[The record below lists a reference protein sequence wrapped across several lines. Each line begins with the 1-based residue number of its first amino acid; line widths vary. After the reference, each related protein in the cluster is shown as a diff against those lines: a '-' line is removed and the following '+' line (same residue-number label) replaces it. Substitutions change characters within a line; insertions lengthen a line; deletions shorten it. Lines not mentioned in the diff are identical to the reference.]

1 MSDSESRS
9 TRPPRPGAGVS
20 GTPGSI
26 GKALGGDLDF
36 EPDALLDSLIQED
49 APSVAPAS
57 PGSAPP
63 SEPTVTGSQPP
74 SNPLAGI
81 PEYETLRP
89 SYTDDEVTLVGPRE
103 VFEGGTRPL
112 VPAPPPFDRLP
123 SGPDSTAK
131 TPLMERPVFGERTPA
146 PPRPAAGLR
155 APPAI
160 PRPAG
165 TGSLLSVRP
174 GLSSASATPPLGQ
187 RAANTP
193 VVASFHTPLAP
204 KNSDSGAVSFGSSES
219 APPAISSE
227 VPTSDL
233 PSETGWSDPPP
244 DSTRTSLTADEIAA
258 LDELESLGPPEPQVR
273 VPPARIAPAP
283 APLPAIASVPPPRV
297 NAGPTLPRA
306 GEPDEWTVRAEWMES
321 EARSVADAQARSR
334 ALVVASEIWALA
346 GNLER
351 ARRAA
356 QDASTAGR
364 APMAGRQLRWLA
376 GAGGDWKTVASTLE
390 LELRGSSTAEARA
403 HAAYLDA
410 EVHRLCLADDD
421 AAEKRLELG
430 MRAQPEDPR
439 GHLAKIARAL
449 GNSPKPP
456 TLQIPNSPML
466 AGFEA
471 TLAETARLR
480 AGGGAAAGQGA
491 AAAFAIARRALMRGD
506 RNAAADALGELGA
519 VEGLAGATAWLGA
532 ALLSHS
538 EATRRSAADRLRA
551 LSEGPDAISARR
563 ALAAR
568 ALELADPALLEVAL
582 DLSEDAF
589 TAADRLVLRALTER
603 AATDID
609 SLAELV
615 NGDELA
621 PLAAGTLA
629 EAGLPTPEAG
639 SARSRTAA
647 ALGRAFVK
655 AGGDTSLG
663 SLAPALEAFFAE
675 HEQAALTRLLRLDRA
690 ALNQRPAEVAEALAN
705 WGAPRDDQPSERDRS
720 LAQGLVL
727 ELAGDKDGAL
737 AAYRTA
743 SEADPSFEGALR
755 ARLEALE
762 TEAQAEAL
770 GALADASTDPAHAAL
785 TLVEAA
791 LKDSEN
797 DPRAV
802 DERLKRAVVLDPSQ
816 AIAFRIG
823 EQRARAA
830 GDAERLVEWLKARR
844 ELSTDDVERA
854 LDLVREALLVSDT
867 EPARA
872 ADLLATAI
880 EAHPGDVGLRELHE
894 RMVPGGVGS
903 ERGSWRET
911 AAEHAAENTRPLLL
925 LQAAFEYERAGDRA
939 NAARTARLAA
949 EAGGPLAQLT
959 ARRTA
964 AGTPE
969 AARVAEDLL
978 ARARAATDPTEQ
990 RELYEQLSDL
1000 DREREDAASVV
1011 LWQSAILEGSPE
1023 SLPALRYL
1031 EQAFATDR
1039 DEELEQVAARLAR
1052 VLPDAEGVA
1061 HARLAA
1067 RLRLKANN
1075 WAGRREL
1082 AELAA
1087 TRDPGSIWALRALA
1101 AHARAADEP
1110 EKALDAYRRL
1120 FEIAPHPLDQ
1130 STLAL
1135 RAAEAAA
1142 RLGRFEEAKTLLE
1155 SCLERAPDHVVGL
1168 TTLSEV
1174 LEALR
1179 DYAGAA
1185 RALEIVADS
1194 SQVDGHRVS
1203 AWHQAAVLW
1212 LEKVSDAERGRAA
1225 LERALSLEPGH
1236 EDATARLQ
1244 ALLIEA
1250 GDRQALAALLAR
1262 RISLASDA
1270 EERVALEVQRGKLLA
1285 GVGENAAAKAALT
1298 AALDANP
1305 DHAGALEALAELS
1318 SSEGDWS
1325 GAEQALIR
1333 LVRHTPEPARQA
1345 QIYRKLGELYDTNL
1359 PNLERADL
1367 AYQEVLKREPDDALI
1382 TDRLIQVAGKLNQPA
1397 RAIDLQIGLLE
1408 RAVTRD
1414 EKRDRTLSLGLVFE
1428 QIAKDPKRADATFD
1442 RARKEWPQDV
1452 VVLRALVEHH
1462 RRSDEQRA
1470 AQVLLDRAATDARRA
1485 LATGRFEPAQFELL
1499 GTVAD
1504 LRGFGDNALVAE
1516 ATLAALA
1523 GQPFA
1528 VRGAGHVAA
1537 KPELDELLAPELVT
1551 TGLRTLLQKTGE
1563 VLDSAYGLDL
1573 RTLRAAPLPLEAS
1586 DLAAQ
1591 VAELA
1596 GVFGLSNVEVLV
1608 SPVLGAT
1615 CLATRSQP
1623 PQIVYGNAL
1632 LERGDDA
1639 SRYFLLVRALKLIQ
1653 ARAATVARTV
1663 PTDLGPV
1670 VAGYLSA
1677 IADYN
1682 PEGVDPKRLA
1692 EAQKRVKAA
1701 IPKPYQGDVPILA
1714 LEVVGSLGSRASQLA
1729 TALNQWASR
1738 TALLAVGNPLTAV
1751 RALALASGAEPPAEG
1766 PERLRWIARHAEARD
1781 LAIFS
1786 VSDNYA
1792 ELRRRTGIVA

>member
-1 MSDSESRS
+1 MSDSDSRS

-20 GTPGSI
+20 GSPGAI

-36 EPDALLDSLIQED
+36 EPDALLDSLIEEGT
-49 APSVAPAS
+49 PSVTPIAPGT
-57 PGSAPP
+57 PAPP
-63 SEPTVTGSQPP
+63 SEPTITRSEPPHSGTG
-74 SNPLAGI
+74 A
-81 PEYETLRP
+81 EYETLRP
-89 SYTDDEVTLVGPRE
+89 SYTEDEVTLVGPRE
-103 VFEGGTRPL
+103 SFEGDARAPH
-112 VPAPPPFDRLP
+112 VPAPAPPDRL
-123 SGPDSTAK
+123 
-131 TPLMERPVFGERTPA
+131 PA

-155 APPAI
+155 PPPAI
-160 PRPAG
+160 PRPAA
-165 TGSLLSVRP
+165 TGSLLSARP
-174 GLSSASATPPLGQ
+174 GLGATSATLPPAN
-187 RAANTP
+187 RATNTP
-193 VVASFHTPLAP
+193 VIPSFHTPIAP
-204 KNSDSGAVSFGSSES
+204 KNTESLGFSLEPSASVAPTASSEIPS
-219 APPAISSE
+219 
-227 VPTSDL
+227 SDL
-233 PSETGWSDPPP
+233 PSEAGWTDPPA

-258 LDELESLGPPEPQVR
+258 LDELESLGPPEPHVR
-273 VPPARIAPAP
+273 VPTARIAPAP
-283 APLPAIASVPPPRV
+283 APLPSIASVPPPRV

-321 EARSVADAQARSR
+321 EARSVSDAQARSR

-390 LELRGSSTAEARA
+390 LELRGSSTAEAQA

-410 EVHRLCLADDD
+410 EVQRLCLADDD

-430 MRAQPEDPR
+430 MRAQPEDAR

-449 GNSPKPP
+449 GTSAKPP
-456 TLQIPNSPML
+456 SIQLPNSPML
-466 AGFEA
+466 SNFDAA
-471 TLAETARLR
+471 LAETGRLR
-480 AGGGAAAGQGA
+480 AGGGTAAGQGA
-491 AAAFAIARRALMRGD
+491 ATAFAIARRALSRGD
-506 RNAAADALGELGA
+506 RNTAADALAELAA
-519 VEGLAGATAWLGA
+519 VEGLAGATDWLAA
-532 ALLSHS
+532 ALLSHAES
-538 EATRRSAADRLRA
+538 TRRSAADRLRA
-551 LSEGPDAISARR
+551 LSEGSDAISARR

-615 NGDELA
+615 SGDELA

-629 EAGLPTPEAG
+629 EAGLATPEAG
-639 SARSRTAA
+639 SKGSRTAA

-655 AGGDTSLG
+655 AGGDTTLTA
-663 SLAPALEAFFAE
+663 LTPACEAFSAE
-675 HEQAALTRLLRLDRA
+675 HEQAALSRLLRVERA
-690 ALNQRPAEVAEALAN
+690 AANQRPADVAEALAS
-705 WGAPRDDQPSERDRS
+705 WGAPRDDGPSERDRS
-720 LAQGLVL
+720 LSQGLVL
-727 ELAGDKDGAL
+727 EIAGDSQGAL

-743 SEADPSFEGALR
+743 SEADPGFEAALR
-755 ARLEALE
+755 ARLGSLEVEARAESLSAL
-762 TEAQAEAL
+762 AQA
-770 GALADASTDPAHAAL
+770 SSDPAQAAL
-785 TLVEAA
+785 ILVEAA
-791 LKDSEN
+791 LKGSES
-797 DPRAV
+797 DPHVV
-802 DERLKRAVVLDPSQ
+802 DERLKRAIALDPGQ

-823 EQRARAA
+823 EQRARSA
-830 GDAERLVEWLKARR
+830 GDAARLVEWLKARR
-844 ELSTDDVERA
+844 ELSTDDVERS
-854 LDLVREALLVSDT
+854 LDLVREALLVSDE
-867 EPARA
+867 EPTRA
-872 ADLLATAI
+872 AALLEQAI
-880 EAHPGDVGLRELHE
+880 SAHPGDVGLRELHE

-903 ERGSWRET
+903 ERGAWREA

-925 LQAAFEYERAGDRA
+925 MQAAFEYERAGDRV
-939 NAARTARLAA
+939 NAARTARIAA
-949 EAGGPLAQLT
+949 ETGGALAQLT
-959 ARRTA
+959 ARRMA

-969 AARVAEDLL
+969 ATRVAEDLL
-978 ARARAATDPTEQ
+978 ERARAATDPTEQ
-990 RELYEQLSDL
+990 RELYEQLSEL
-1000 DREREDAASVV
+1000 DRERGDTASVA

-1031 EQAFATDR
+1031 EQAFAGDR
-1039 DEELEQVAARLAR
+1039 EAELEGVASRLAR
-1052 VLPDAEGVA
+1052 LLPDAEGAA

-1067 RLRLKANN
+1067 RLRLKAGN
-1075 WAGRREL
+1075 WSGRREL

-1087 TRDPGSIWALRALA
+1087 TRDPNSIWALRALA

-1130 STLAL
+1130 ATLAL

-1185 RALEIVADS
+1185 RALEIVAES
-1194 SQVDGHRVS
+1194 SQVDAHRVG
-1203 AWHQAAVLW
+1203 AWHQAAVIW
-1212 LEKVSDAERGRAA
+1212 LERVSDAERGRAA
-1225 LERALSLEPGH
+1225 LEHALALEPSH

-1244 ALLIEA
+1244 TLLIEA

-1262 RISLASDA
+1262 RISLATDG

-1285 GVGENAAAKAALT
+1285 GVGEHAAAKAALT

-1318 SSEGDWS
+1318 TAEGDWT

-1333 LVRHTPEPARQA
+1333 LVRHVPEPSRQA

-1367 AYQEVLKREPDDALI
+1367 AYQEVLKREPDDALT
-1382 TDRLIQVAGKLNQPA
+1382 TDRLIQVAGKLGQAP

-1408 RAVTRD
+1408 RAITR
-1414 EKRDRTLSLGLVFE
+1414 EQKRDRTLGLATVFE
-1428 QIAKDPKRADATFD
+1428 HIAKDAKRADATFD
-1442 RARKEWPQDV
+1442 RARKEWPQDM

-1462 RRSDEQRA
+1462 RRKDEQRA

-1504 LRGFGDNALVAE
+1504 LRGFSDVALVAE
-1516 ATLAALA
+1516 ATLAALV
-1523 GQPFA
+1523 GQPFP
-1528 VRGAGHVAA
+1528 VRGAGYAAA
-1537 KPELDELLAPELVT
+1537 KPELDELLVPELVT
-1551 TGLRTLLQKTGE
+1551 PALRTLLHKTGD
-1563 VLDSAYGLDL
+1563 VLDNAYGLDL
-1573 RTLRAAPLPLEAS
+1573 RTLRAAPLPI
-1586 DLAAQ
+1586 DAAELGTQ
-1591 VAELA
+1591 VAEIA
-1596 GVFGLSNVEVLV
+1596 SAFGLSNVEVLV

-1632 LERGDDA
+1632 IERGDDA

-1653 ARAATVARTV
+1653 ARAATLARTV

-1701 IPKPYQGDVPILA
+1701 IAKPYQGDVPMLA

-1738 TALLAVGNPLTAV
+1738 TALLAVGNPLTAL
-1751 RALALASGAEPPAEG
+1751 RALALSSGAELPGAG
-1766 PERLRWIARHAEARD
+1766 PERLRWLARHAETRD

-1786 VSDNYA
+1786 VSDNYS
-1792 ELRRRTGIVA
+1792 ELRRRAGVVT

>member
-20 GTPGSI
+20 GPPGTI

-36 EPDALLDSLIQED
+36 EPDALLDSLVEEN
-49 APSVAPAS
+49 APSVAPPAR
-57 PGSAPP
+57 PAPP
-63 SEPTVTGSQPP
+63 SEPTVTDSEPP
-74 SNPLAGI
+74 APSANASYDASAS
-81 PEYETLRP
+81 YETLRP
-89 SYTDDEVTLVGPRE
+89 SYGDEEVTLVAPRE
-103 VFEGGTRPL
+103 AFEGSAPRL
-112 VPAPPPFDRLP
+112 APAPPAFERLP
-123 SGPDSTAK
+123 SGPDSTTK
-131 TPLMERPVFGERTPA
+131 TPLLERPPERLPA

-155 APPAI
+155 APPTI

-165 TGSLLSVRP
+165 TGTLLSVRP
-174 GLSSASATPPLGQ
+174 ALSPNSVTPPLGQ
-187 RAANTP
+187 RATNTP
-193 VVASFHTPLAP
+193 VVAPFLTPLAP
-204 KNSDSGAVSFGSSES
+204 KNTDSISVSADGSES
-219 APPAISSE
+219 APPIFESENPSSE
-227 VPTSDL
+227 
-233 PSETGWSDPPP
+233 PSETGWTEPPD

-258 LDELESLGPPEPQVR
+258 LDELESLGPPEAHVR
-273 VPPARIAPAP
+273 LPNARIAPAP
-283 APLPAIASVPPPRV
+283 APLPSIASVPPPRV

-321 EARSVADAQARSR
+321 EARSLPDAQARSR

-410 EVHRLCLADDD
+410 EVQRLCLADDA
-421 AAEKRLELG
+421 AAEQRLELG

-439 GHLAKIARAL
+439 GHLARIARAL
-449 GNSPKPP
+449 GKSAQPP
-456 TLQIPNSPML
+456 SVQMPNSPML
-466 AGFEA
+466 ASFEA
-471 TLAETARLR
+471 ALAETRRLR
-480 AGGGAAAGQGA
+480 AGGGSAGGQGA
-491 AAAFAIARRALMRGD
+491 AAAFAITRRALMRGD
-506 RNAAADALGELGA
+506 RDAAAEALGELGA
-519 VEGLAGATAWLGA
+519 VEGLAGAAAWLGA
-532 ALLSHS
+532 ALLTHA

-639 SARSRTAA
+639 SNRSRTAA
-647 ALGRAFVK
+647 ALGRAFVN
-655 AGGDTSLG
+655 AGGDATLSK
-663 SLAPALEAFFAE
+663 LAPALDAFFAE
-675 HEQAALTRLLRLDRA
+675 HEKAPLTRLLRLERA
-690 ALNQRPAEVAEALAN
+690 ATNGRPEEVAEALAS
-705 WGAPRDDQPSERDRS
+705 WGTLRDDGPSERDRS

-727 ELAGDKDGAL
+727 EIAGDKDGSL
-737 AAYRTA
+737 AAYRAA
-743 SEADPSFEGALR
+743 SEADAGFEAALR
-755 ARLEALE
+755 AQLESLDA
-762 TEAQAEAL
+762 EAQADAL
-770 GALADASTDPAHAAL
+770 TALADASNDPAHAAL
-785 TLVEAA
+785 TLIEAA
-791 LKDSEN
+791 LKGSES

-802 DERLKRAVVLDPSQ
+802 DERLKRAVALDPAQ

-844 ELSTDDVERA
+844 ELSNDDVDRS
-854 LDLVREALLVSDT
+854 LDLVREALLVSDQ

-872 ADLLATAI
+872 AELLEQAI
-880 EAHPGDVGLRELHE
+880 SAHPGDVGLRELHE
-894 RMVPGGVGS
+894 RMMPGGVGR
-903 ERGSWRET
+903 ERGVWREA
-911 AAEHAAENTRPLLL
+911 AAEHAAAKTRPLLL
-925 LQAAFEYERAGDRA
+925 LQAAFEYERAGDRS
-939 NAARTARLAA
+939 NAARTARIAA
-949 EAGGPLAQLT
+949 ESGSPLSQLI
-959 ARRTA
+959 AHRTA

-969 AARVAEDLL
+969 AALVTEALIE
-978 ARARAATDPTEQ
+978 RARSASDPTEQ
-990 RELYEQLSDL
+990 RELYEQLSEL
-1000 DREREDAASVV
+1000 DGERGDTASVV
-1011 LWQSAILEGSPE
+1011 RWQSAILEGSPE

-1031 EQAFATDR
+1031 EQAYALDR
-1039 DEELEQVAARLAR
+1039 EAELEGVASRLAR
-1052 VLPDAEGVA
+1052 LLPDAEGVA

-1067 RLRLKANN
+1067 RLRLKTGN
-1075 WAGRREL
+1075 WSGRREL

-1087 TRDPGSIWALRALA
+1087 TRDPSSIWALRALA

-1130 STLAL
+1130 ATLAL

-1155 SCLERAPDHVVGL
+1155 SCLERTPDHVVGL

-1179 DYAGAA
+1179 DYPGAA
-1185 RALEIVADS
+1185 RALEVVAES
-1194 SQVDGHRVS
+1194 SQVDAHRVG
-1203 AWHQAAVLW
+1203 AWHQAAVVW
-1212 LEKVSDAERGRAA
+1212 LERVNDAERGRAA
-1225 LERALSLEPGH
+1225 LEHALALEPAH
-1236 EDATARLQ
+1236 EDAAARLQ
-1244 ALLIEA
+1244 TLLIDA

-1262 RISLASDA
+1262 RISLATDA

-1318 SSEGDWS
+1318 SAEGDWS

-1333 LVRHTPEPARQA
+1333 LVRHTPEPARQV

-1367 AYQEVLKREPDDALI
+1367 AYQEVLKREPNDALA
-1382 TDRLIQVAGKLNQPA
+1382 TDRLIQVAAKLGQSS
-1397 RAIDLQIGLLE
+1397 RSLDLQIGLLE
-1408 RAVTRD
+1408 RAVTRE
-1414 EKRDRTLSLGLVFE
+1414 EKRDRTLGLALVFE
-1428 QIAKDPKRADATFD
+1428 QIVKDPKRADATFD

-1462 RRSDEQRA
+1462 RRKDEQRA

-1485 LATGRFEPAQFELL
+1485 LATGRFEAAQFELL

-1504 LRGFGDNALVAE
+1504 LRGFADVALVAE

-1523 GQPFA
+1523 GQPFP
-1528 VRGAGHVAA
+1528 VRGAGFAAA
-1537 KPELDELLAPELVT
+1537 KSEHDELLAPELVT
-1551 TGLRTLLQKTGE
+1551 PALRKLLQKTGE
-1563 VLDSAYGLDL
+1563 VLDTAYGLDL
-1573 RTLRAAPLPLEAS
+1573 RTLRATPLPAAAE
-1586 DLAAQ
+1586 DLGTQ
-1591 VAELA
+1591 VAEIA
-1596 GVFGLSNVEVLV
+1596 GAFGLTNVEVLV

-1632 LERGDDA
+1632 IERGDDA

-1670 VAGYLSA
+1670 VSGYLSA
-1677 IADYN
+1677 LADYN

-1692 EAQKRVKAA
+1692 DAQKRVKAA
-1701 IPKPYQGDVPILA
+1701 IPKPYQGDVPMLA

-1751 RALALASGAEPPAEG
+1751 RALALASGAEPPSEG
-1766 PERLRWIARHAEARD
+1766 PERLRWLARHAEVRD

-1786 VSDNYA
+1786 VSDGYA
-1792 ELRRRTGIVA
+1792 ELRRRTGAAS